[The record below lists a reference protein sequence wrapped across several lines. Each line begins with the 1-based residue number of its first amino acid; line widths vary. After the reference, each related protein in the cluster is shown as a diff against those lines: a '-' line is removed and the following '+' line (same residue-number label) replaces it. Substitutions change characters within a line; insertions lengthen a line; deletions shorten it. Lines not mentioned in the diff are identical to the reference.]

1 MQSVYSQ
8 STPFIAFGLDTDI
21 PFLPSTPHRQ
31 VEARTQLVLPP
42 SASTPSPSWDGWTQ
56 VTTHGTYRQ
65 PGDQTPRMFKPQPY
79 SSSSTVTQYTTL
91 GDDISRPVSV
101 KSSPS
106 PHAVLLPASAK
117 ASPAQNCWR
126 EPVCPGTPNEHHS
139 SSQYPSSVTAPLA
152 PAPTG
157 VPFVDPSRPVSA
169 PPRSQCDSALSDS
182 SVIPNDCSTP
192 GSSGP
197 SPRGTKR
204 KLAETTSARPPPAR
218 QRKLDPPSS
227 QGHAPPMARSLTDSK
242 VVPPT
247 FKNVKRKVV
256 SPQPLEGQITPVR
269 RKAGNKKKTKSPLQ
283 ARSSEALVPASK
295 GNDTPAVTPHLAS
308 APAPDAY
315 SQPLP
320 SGNARYPSTISTP
333 LSSPAPRLFQSSVL
347 NIGSPPTVI
356 TISNPALAVPPSN
369 HAYAS
374 TLVPQWTNSTSL
386 AGPAACAPMANSAD
400 FMAPFFSN
408 SATPNFANPNPGLP
422 ALYPTDPLNAG
433 PDNTD
438 FKFPY
443 IVPHS
448 LPPLPSLPPY
458 ITSPLESL
466 PLDILGVKSSP
477 PAPSPL
483 QITPPSIA
491 SFAQT
496 PSNSTSEAS
505 SSPCT
510 PEALLTPSPPLTNE
524 VDAGV
529 STPLDLDDP
538 IYSFLAGPPVDPF
551 FDFSG
556 CERVSADLEC
566 AAAEAERV
574 FALCEQE
581 EKQKYLMVE
590 EAWKMQGQPVMI
602 DSSLR

>member
-1 MQSVYSQ
+1 MQTVYSRPA
-8 STPFIAFGLDTDI
+8 PFTTFSLDADA
-21 PFLPSTPHRQ
+21 PFLPPAPYRQ
-31 VEARTQLVLPP
+31 AETRTQLVLPP
-42 SASTPSPSWDGWTQ
+42 AAPTPSPSRGEWKQ
-56 VTTHGTYRQ
+56 VINRGTYQ
-65 PGDQTPRMFKPQPY
+65 EPGRQTPRIFEPQPY
-79 SSSSTVTQYTTL
+79 YSFSRVAQYATL
-91 GDDISRPVSV
+91 GGDISRPISV
-101 KSSPS
+101 ESLPS
-106 PHAVLLPASAK
+106 PGPQSVLLPG
-117 ASPAQNCWR
+117 
-126 EPVCPGTPNEHHS
+126 PVFLRIPNEHPS
-139 SSQYPSSVTAPLA
+139 LSQDQSSVTAPLA
-152 PAPTG
+152 HAPTN
-157 VPFVDPSRPVSA
+157 VPFADPLRSLSV
-169 PPRSQCDSALSDS
+169 PPTRSQGSLSDD
-182 SVIPNDCSTP
+182 SVVSNDGPIT

-204 KLAETTSARPPPAR
+204 KLDETASPRPSLA
-218 QRKLDPPSS
+218 QKRKLTPGVPR
-227 QGHAPPMARSLTDSK
+227 GPAPPMARSVTDSR

-269 RKAGNKKKTKSPLQ
+269 RKAGNKKKGKSPSQ
-283 ARSSEALVPASK
+283 ARSPGDVVPASRA
-295 GNDTPAVTPHLAS
+295 NATSAVAPRLAS

-320 SGNARYPSTISTP
+320 GGNARYPLTISTP

-347 NIGSPPTVI
+347 NIGSPPTVA
-356 TISNPALAVPPSN
+356 ISNPALAVPPSN
-369 HAYAS
+369 HSYAS
-374 TLVPQWTNSTSL
+374 TFVPQWTNSTSL

-458 ITSPLESL
+458 TTSPLESL

-491 SFAQT
+491 SFVQT
-496 PSNSTSEAS
+496 PSSSTSEAS

-510 PEALLTPSPPLTNE
+510 PEDLLTPSPPLTSE

-556 CERVSADLEC
+556 CERVSADLEV

-590 EAWKMQGQPVMI
+590 EAWKIQGQPVMI